1 MFSNEVKTAC
11 IQKYLVHVML
21 VGIFF
26 LFYFFMLQV
35 HLEMEG
41 LIHLFLSELKTKNFK
56 ASLVH
61 LGTIIY

>member
-1 MFSNEVKTAC
+1 MFSDEVKTAC
-11 IQKYLVHVML
+11 IQKYLVHEML

-41 LIHLFLSELKTKNFK
+41 LIHLFLSELKTKNLK

-61 LGTIIY
+61 